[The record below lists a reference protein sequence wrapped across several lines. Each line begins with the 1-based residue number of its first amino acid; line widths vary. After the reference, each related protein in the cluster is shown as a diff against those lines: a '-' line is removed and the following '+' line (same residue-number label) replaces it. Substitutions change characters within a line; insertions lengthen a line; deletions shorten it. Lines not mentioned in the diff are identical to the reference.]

1 MGQRLVVVQR
11 LLFIAMARSRHTWAL
26 WFVLLAIPG
35 SGLLR
40 FDGLPF
46 SSKSEFIVFS
56 VSACVLFLH
65 EFRKRCRSLLSWR
78 NGQCKR
84 WVNTIFVAAIV
95 LKFFTFVLAPL
106 GNGFESCYRSVYS
119 PPKQEVKCEKSFEA
133 PFLKTYDN
141 NDLDGITRVEPT
153 LNFGSARSGPGSFN
167 TAETTWR
174 LPFVNEYPRF
184 DAQWLDRFAFT
195 AKFAAFVNAN
205 DDSFIPIQFVGEVS
219 VSVGGSIT
227 SAESYEKASV
237 ILVPVKKG
245 IQKFR
250 IDFKF
255 ADLDVSE
262 IPDRQ
267 PTIRGPWAE
276 LFVGKPIRPNR
287 LVPALN
293 LNVRGWSIN
302 QETKQAPFKIEL
314 RNQAGE
320 TIAFVKPFPR
330 PDVAQAFG
338 DDNYTLS
345 GFDLAGVDVG
355 ITSDNKDFEL
365 FAIYSNETAIQIGKI
380 THVLNKV
387 DNLTKAEITATNPP
401 DNPVSIDSAWF
412 SIDTQKV
419 APLVAAQS
427 KRSSLTIATL
437 LLDLLV
443 MLGFLLIF
451 VISFA
456 ALKRNLSQVVKLIIL
471 CLTSNLI
478 FTNLPFSWWG
488 YKFVVIPIVIGILIS
503 YSLQRDRSLNLIAVL
518 PGVLAIIVGPSINFA
533 RTLMGLADAPWWG
546 FQLFR
551 GRESDWFVTQGYA
564 RRIFLDAS
572 LNGGENLFY
581 FQPATRYLVFIQHL
595 LFGEND
601 VLFGI
606 LMSIAALFA
615 IVFAAREVLNRL
627 YGSRWQ
633 YLIAIFIIGGFV
645 TFVEQSF
652 LGFAVAPSSEY
663 TTWILIFLISGL
675 IVRGNISQSMAII
688 ATVMAALTAQFRPNQ
703 AFGALLLFLLIQ
715 SELVTTENSRQLLT
729 RLQLSVV
736 FVTTMSLSLM
746 HNLYYG
752 FEFVFFSVT
761 GGINSNSSYS
771 DFLNIFNDEA
781 VRAMFVDKLSQ
792 TLNLRWPPNPVSLAF
807 WSLQL
812 IWLLAVANTIRLRS
826 TAFKFWIALIFPLT
840 YFLPQLPYDI
850 SSYYPRHVV
859 ATQLAFG
866 LSGLYVIS
874 RQVRIKSRISRTI
887 DGSYLNPLPNSTD
900 AFQRA
905 EI

>member
-1 MGQRLVVVQR
+1 MVQQ
-11 LLFIAMARSRHTWAL
+11 LLFIAVVRTRQTWVL

-56 VSACVLFLH
+56 SSICVLFLN

-84 WVNTIFVAAIV
+84 WANTILVAAIV

-106 GNGFESCYRSVYS
+106 GDGFESCYRSVYS

-133 PFLKTYDN
+133 PFLKT
-141 NDLDGITRVEPT
+141 NDIHNLDGITRVEPT
-153 LNFGSARSGPGSFN
+153 LNFGSAKSGASSLN
-167 TAETTWR
+167 AAKTTWR

-184 DAQWLDRFAFT
+184 GEQWLDRFAFT

-205 DDSFIPIQFVGEVS
+205 NDSFIPIQFVGEVS
-219 VSVGGSIT
+219 VSVDGSIT

-245 IQKFR
+245 TQKIR

-267 PTIRGPWAE
+267 PAIRGPWAE
-276 LFVGKPIRPNR
+276 LFVGKPIRQNR
-287 LVPALN
+287 LVAALN
-293 LNVRGWSIN
+293 LNIRGWSLN
-302 QETKQAPFKIEL
+302 QDLKQAPSKIEL

-320 TIAFVKPFPR
+320 TIASVNPSPR

-338 DDNYTLS
+338 DDDYTLS
-345 GFDLAGVDVG
+345 GFDFVDVDVG
-355 ITSDNKDFEL
+355 LKSDNKNFEL
-365 FAIYSNETAIQIGKI
+365 YAIYPNQELIQIGKI
-380 THVLNKV
+380 THASNRV
-387 DNLTKAEITATNPP
+387 DELIKAEITTTNQS
-401 DNPVSIDSAWF
+401 DNPISIDSAWF

-419 APLVAAQS
+419 APLVANQS
-427 KRSSLTIATL
+427 KKSSLTIATFY

-451 VISFA
+451 AISFA
-456 ALKRNLSQVVKLIIL
+456 ALKQNLSQTAKLIIL

-488 YKFVVIPIVIGILIS
+488 YKFAVIPIVIGILIS
-503 YSLQRDRSLNLIAVL
+503 YSLQRDKSLNLIGVL
-518 PGVLAIIVGPSINFA
+518 PGVLAIIVGPSINLA
-533 RTLMGLADAPWWG
+533 RTFMGLADAPWWG

-551 GRESDWFVTQGYA
+551 GRASDWFVTQGYA

-601 VLFGI
+601 VLLGI
-606 LMSIAALFA
+606 LMGAGALIA
-615 IVFAAREVLNRL
+615 IVFAAKEVLNRL
-627 YGSRWQ
+627 YGSPFQ
-633 YLIAIFIIGGFV
+633 HLITIFIVGCFV
-645 TFVEQSF
+645 MFIDQSF
-652 LGFAVAPSSEY
+652 LGFASAPSSEY
-663 TTWILIFLISGL
+663 STWVLIFLIFGL
-675 IVRGNISQSMAII
+675 IVRGNISHSMAII
-688 ATVMAALTAQFRPNQ
+688 GTIMAALTAQFRPNQ
-703 AFGALLLFLLIQ
+703 AFGALFLFLLIQ
-715 SELVTTENSRQLLT
+715 SELFTTENSRQLLN

-781 VRAMFVDKLSQ
+781 VRAMFIDKLSL
-792 TLNLRWPPNPVSLAF
+792 TLNLGWPPSPVSLAF

-826 TAFKFWIALIFPLT
+826 TGFKVWIALIFPLT
-840 YFLPQLPYDI
+840 YFVPQLPYDI

-874 RQVRIKSRISRTI
+874 RQVRIKSRTSRPI
-887 DGSYLNPLPNSTD
+887 DGSYLDPLLDSTD